1 MKALEEEMERK
12 GQDRKI
18 PVEQEAE

>member
-12 GQDRKI
+12 GQDRKL
-18 PVEQEAE
+18 PVEQEVE

>member
-12 GQDRKI
+12 GLDRKI
-18 PVEQEAE
+18 LVEQEVE